1 MAGTSTATALPMMA
15 AMEAGSKARGA
26 LRREL
31 VIGLTAFLTVV
42 DLFATQA
49 ILPSLVRHYQVTPAA
64 MGFAVN
70 ASTMGMA
77 VSGLAVALFSKRLDR
92 RLGILVSLALLAIP
106 TALLAVAPGLGTFT
120 LLRIAQGVFMASAF
134 TLTLAYLGEEY
145 TAADAAGAFAA
156 YITGNV
162 ASNLVGRL
170 MSAAVADHLGLA
182 ANFYIFAVLNLAGAF
197 TVYFT
202 VHQAPPMPGK
212 GVVQAAPLAI
222 WALHLK
228 SPPLRAGF
236 GIGFCILF
244 AFIGTFTFVNFVLT
258 REPLSLGSMQLGFVY
273 FVFLPSIFT
282 TPLAGRTVRL
292 VGTRQALWIGLTIAG
307 VALPL
312 LVTPYL
318 VAVLVGMVLMA
329 VGTFFAQVTATGF
342 VSRSATADRGAAS
355 GIYLACYF
363 LGGLIGTAVLGQVFD
378 RLGWPATIVGI
389 ATSLGV
395 AATLAARLTTTP
407 DAVSPPGVA
416 ASVLVA
422 LISQASNASRAPAET
437 EHGC

>member
-1 MAGTSTATALPMMA
+1 MAET
-15 AMEAGSKARGA
+15 EAGHKARGA
-26 LRREL
+26 LLREL

-77 VSGLAVALFSKRLDR
+77 VSGLAVALFSRRIDR
-92 RLGILVSLALLAIP
+92 RWGILVSLALLAIP

-162 ASNLVGRL
+162 ASNLIGRL
-170 MSAAVADHLGLA
+170 MSAAFADHLGLA
-182 ANFYIFAVLNLAGAF
+182 ANFYIFAALNLAGAF
-197 TVYFT
+197 MVYST
-202 VHQAPPMPGK
+202 VHQATPMPAK
-212 GVVQAAPLAI
+212 GAVQAAPLAT

-282 TPLAGRTVRL
+282 TPLAGRTVQL
-292 VGTRQALWIGLTIAG
+292 IGTRQALWAGLATAG

-318 VAVLVGMVLMA
+318 PAVLLGMVLVG
-329 VGTFFAQVTATGF
+329 VGTFFAQAIATGF
-342 VSRSATADRGAAS
+342 VSRAAMIDRGAAS

-378 RLGWPATIVGI
+378 RSGWTATVFGI
-389 ATSLGV
+389 GVSLG
-395 AATLAARLTTTP
+395 AAAILAAKLT
-407 DAVSPPGVA
+407 A
-416 ASVLVA
+416 
-422 LISQASNASRAPAET
+422 APAVASQPA
-437 EHGC
+437 HRA

>member
-1 MAGTSTATALPMMA
+1 MA
-15 AMEAGSKARGA
+15 ATEAGRKTRGV
-26 LRREL
+26 LLREL

-49 ILPSLVRHYQVTPAA
+49 ILPPLVQHYQVTPAA

-77 VSGLAVALFSKRLDR
+77 VSGLAVALFSRRVDR

-162 ASNLVGRL
+162 ASNLIGRL
-170 MSAAVADHLGLA
+170 MSAAFADHLGLA
-182 ANFYIFAVLNLAGAF
+182 ANFYIFAALNLAGAF
-197 TVYFT
+197 MVYFT
-202 VHQAPPMPGK
+202 VHRAPPMPAK
-212 GVVQAAPLAI
+212 GTVQAAPLAT

-292 VGTRQALWIGLTIAG
+292 VGARQALWIGLTIAG
-307 VALPL
+307 IALPL

-318 VAVLVGMVLMA
+318 VAVLVGMVLMG
-329 VGTFFAQVTATGF
+329 VGTFFAQATATGF

-378 RLGWPATIVGI
+378 RLGWPATVVGI
-389 ATSLGV
+389 AMSLGV
-395 AATLAARLTTTP
+395 AGALAVRLTTTP
-407 DAVSPPGVA
+407 DAVFPHRRSGR
-416 ASVLVA
+416 SVLVPPA
-422 LISQASNASRAPAET
+422 SQASNASRAPAET
-437 EHGC
+437 EHGCNERAQQHT